1 MSTQDT
7 IRVTFPRVV
16 RSEWIKFRTLRSP
29 GWTLSIGA
37 TLMIGFGVLMALSFS
52 VAVAGGVGDEVG
64 DELGVVLG
72 PDTGLG
78 LGVVA
83 STFGIHLGQLAV
95 ATLGVLIVSGEYSTG
110 MIRSTFVAVPKRL
123 PVLWAKAIVF
133 AVVAFVVGVLATLA
147 TFLATGPILAAGEMG
162 SSLGNQEVQ
171 RILVGAGLY
180 LAAVGVLSMG
190 LGAIVRNAAGG
201 IGAAVALLVVLPGL
215 ITLIPG
221 EWVQQVTPFL
231 PSNAGQRI
239 IEEVSATAT
248 LGPWQGYG
256 VLLLWVA
263 ATLAAAAVTLR
274 KRDA

>member
-1 MSTQDT
+1 
-7 IRVTFPRVV
+7 
-16 RSEWIKFRTLRSP
+16 
-29 GWTLSIGA
+29 
-37 TLMIGFGVLMALSFS
+37 
-52 VAVAGGVGDEVG
+52 
-64 DELGVVLG
+64 LGVVLG

-110 MIRSTFVAVPKRL
+110 MIRSTLVAVPKRL

-162 SSLGNQEVQ
+162 SSLGNHEVQ

-274 KRDA
+274 RRDA